1 MKQAVQITVLGQ
13 QYTIRSSMA
22 PEEVRRVADFVNEKI
37 AEVVAASR
45 AVDTLNT
52 AVLALLNV
60 GEAYLR
66 LRDAKQVRET
76 NLTEQLQDLVARL
89 ERACP
94 EALPQDK

>member
-1 MKQAVQITVLGQ
+1 
-13 QYTIRSSMA
+13 MA
-22 PEEVRRVADFVNEKI
+22 PEQVCRVADFVNEKI

-66 LRDAKQVRET
+66 LRDASQVNDEA
-76 NLTEQLQDLVARL
+76 LTSQLQDLVARL
-89 ERACP
+89 EAACP
-94 EALPQDK
+94 ESLPQEK

>member
-1 MKQAVQITVLGQ
+1 LKQAVQVTVLGQ
-13 QYTIRSSMA
+13 QYTIRSTMA
-22 PEEVRRVADFVNEKI
+22 PEEVCRVADFINAKI

-66 LRDAKQVRET
+66 LRDANQVREEA
-76 NLTEQLQDLVARL
+76 LTAQLRDLVARL
-89 ERACP
+89 ETACP
-94 EALPQDK
+94 ESPPQDK

>member
-1 MKQAVQITVLGQ
+1 MKQAVQVTVLGQ
-13 QYTIRSSMA
+13 QYTIRSAMA
-22 PEEVRRVADFVNEKI
+22 PDQVCRVADFVNEKI

-66 LRDAKQVRET
+66 LRDAKQVSDEA
-76 NLTEQLQDLVARL
+76 LTAQLQDLVARL
-89 ERACP
+89 EAACP
-94 EALPQDK
+94 ESLPQEK

>member
-1 MKQAVQITVLGQ
+1 LKQAVQVTVLGQ
-13 QYTIRSSMA
+13 QYTIRSAMA
-22 PEEVRRVADFVNEKI
+22 PEQVCRVADFVNEKI

-66 LRDAKQVRET
+66 LRDASQVSDEA
-76 NLTEQLQDLVARL
+76 LTAQLQDLVARL
-89 ERACP
+89 EAACP
-94 EALPQDK
+94 EALPPEK

>member
-1 MKQAVQITVLGQ
+1 LKQAVQVTVLGQ
-13 QYTIRSSMA
+13 QYTIRSAMA
-22 PEEVRRVADFVNEKI
+22 PEQVCRVADFVNEKI

-66 LRDAKQVRET
+66 LRDASQVNDEA
-76 NLTEQLQDLVARL
+76 LTSQLQDLVARL
-89 ERACP
+89 EAACP
-94 EALPQDK
+94 ESLPQEK

>member
-13 QYTIRSSMA
+13 QYTIRSAMA
-22 PEEVRRVADFVNEKI
+22 PEDVCRVADFINQKI

-66 LRDAKQVRET
+66 LRDANKVQDET
-76 NLTEQLQDLVARL
+76 LTAQLQGLVARL
-89 ERACP
+89 ETAFP
-94 EALPQDK
+94 ESSSTDK

>member
-1 MKQAVQITVLGQ
+1 MKQAVQVTVLGQ
-13 QYTIRSSMA
+13 QYTIRSAMA
-22 PEEVRRVADFVNEKI
+22 PEQVCRVADFVNEKI

-66 LRDAKQVRET
+66 LRDASQVNDEA
-76 NLTEQLQDLVARL
+76 LTSQLQDLVARL
-89 ERACP
+89 EAACP
-94 EALPQDK
+94 ESLPQEK

>member
-1 MKQAVQITVLGQ
+1 MKQAVQVTILGQ
-13 QYTIRSSMA
+13 QYTIKSAMDPA
-22 PEEVRRVADFVNEKI
+22 EVCRVAEFVNEKI

-66 LRDAKQVRET
+66 LRDATQAREES
-76 NLTEQLQDLVARL
+76 LSAQLQDLVARL
-89 ERACP
+89 EKACP
-94 EALPQDK
+94 ESSSHQR